1 MASRSWEVVG
11 SVDDLTPIITNI
23 SPSVTP
29 LFSKFSRVQVK
40 NTTHGALTDTLPQAQ
55 IPSIMEGADF
65 TTVAATAR
73 GRLDNYTQ
81 IFDRGYW
88 VTDTDEAVMKRGLTS
103 EIEYQM
109 GIAMKAIALDVELA
123 IVTAA
128 TAVKQDAANVGKM
141 GGLPY
146 FNTVNVKN
154 LASSP
159 LTESAFNDAIQLA
172 WNKGGVTEMAVV
184 SGKNKRTIS
193 GFTAGAQ
200 KTRDQKE
207 KKAIN
212 VIDVYLSDFGE
223 VSLMAHRQQLDSRI
237 DIIESQYFRM
247 GFLVPFHRED
257 LPKKG
262 HRVEKVISGQATL
275 ECRAK
280 DAHSCITGIA

>member
-11 SVDDLTPIITNI
+11 SIDDLTPVITNI

-29 LFSKFSRVQVK
+29 LFSKFSRVPVK
-40 NTTHGALTDTLPQAQ
+40 NTTHGALTDVLPQAQ

-65 TTVAATAR
+65 TTTAAAAR
-73 GRLDNYTQ
+73 SRLDNYTQ

-88 VTDTDEAVMKRGLTS
+88 VTDTDEAVLKKGVTS

-123 IVTAA
+123 IVTSASA
-128 TAVKQDAANVGKM
+128 QRQDAGSAGKL

-146 FNTVNVKN
+146 FNDVNVKN
-154 LASSP
+154 MAGGA
-159 LTESAFNDAIQLA
+159 LTEAAFNDAIQLA
-172 WNKGGVTEMAVV
+172 WNKGGVTELAVV
-184 SGKNKRTIS
+184 SGKNKRAIS
-193 GFTAGAQ
+193 AFTAGGQ
-200 KTRDQKE
+200 KTRDQKD
-207 KKAIN
+207 KKAVN

-223 VSLMAHRQQLDSRI
+223 VTLLAHRQQVDSRI

-262 HRVEKVISGQATL
+262 HKIEKVISGQCTL

-280 DAHSCITGIA
+280 DAHSSITGIA